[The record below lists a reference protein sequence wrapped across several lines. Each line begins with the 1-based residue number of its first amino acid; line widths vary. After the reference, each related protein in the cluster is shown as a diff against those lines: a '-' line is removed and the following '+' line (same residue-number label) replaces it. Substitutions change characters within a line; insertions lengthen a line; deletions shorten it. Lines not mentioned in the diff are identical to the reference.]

1 MRLQQFLFAFL
12 LFAMSFL
19 LINGQRPANLAMRR
33 KSHRHNCLQRR
44 CVPLHS
50 RVPFP

>member
-1 MRLQQFLFAFL
+1 MRLREL
-12 LFAMSFL
+12 LCTAVL
-19 LINGQRPANLAMRR
+19 LLVTLLLASGQRPANVALRR
-33 KSHRHNCLQRR
+33 KAHRHGCSQRR

>member
-1 MRLQQFLFAFL
+1 MRLRLVLCIVFFL
-12 LFAMSFL
+12 LVSL
-19 LINGQRPANLAMRR
+19 LPADGQRTANLALRR
-33 KSHRHNCLQRR
+33 KLHRHGCSHRR

>member
-1 MRLQQFLFAFL
+1 MRLQQFFFVFL
-12 LFAMSFL
+12 IFMMSL

-33 KSHRHNCLQRR
+33 KLYRHNCVQRR
-44 CVPLHS
+44 CMPLHS

>member
-1 MRLQQFLFAFL
+1 MRLQALLWIVFL
-12 LFAMSFL
+12 LLASLFPAS
-19 LINGQRPANLAMRR
+19 GQRPANLALRR
-33 KSHRHNCLQRR
+33 KLHRHGCSHRR

>member
-1 MRLQQFLFAFL
+1 MRFQQFLFVF
-12 LFAMSFL
+12 FIFMMSLL

-33 KSHRHNCLQRR
+33 KLHRHNCLQRR
-44 CVPLHS
+44 CMPLHS

>member
-1 MRLQQFLFAFL
+1 MRFQQLLCTVFFL
-12 LFAMSFL
+12 LVTL
-19 LINGQRPANLAMRR
+19 LLASGQRPANLALRR
-33 KSHRHNCLQRR
+33 KLHRHGCSQRR